1 MPPSHS
7 QLRSFS
13 TNAHIFLNHKWINVP
28 KLKQFI
34 RRKEQPSFEDEVE
47 TLASYL
53 GDEEMEGGATRIFKG
68 KYPRVSIEP
77 KKGRVLIF
85 QQRGLFHS
93 GEDWQE
99 EWSTWSAARSCSE
112 IKRIC
117 KSTGTSP
124 LLDDLRWR
132 FVQANVTQVLLNGI
146 PGISTGIA
154 RPSPSQGWD
163 SDDKVAEAQPKSIA
177 QVSF

>member
-34 RRKEQPSFEDEVE
+34 RRKEQSSFEDEVE

-68 KYPRVSIEP
+68 KYPGYPRVSIET
-77 KKGRVLIF
+77 KKL
-85 QQRGLFHS
+85 S
-93 GEDWQE
+93 
-99 EWSTWSAARSCSE
+99 
-112 IKRIC
+112 
-117 KSTGTSP
+117 
-124 LLDDLRWR
+124 
-132 FVQANVTQVLLNGI
+132 
-146 PGISTGIA
+146 
-154 RPSPSQGWD
+154 
-163 SDDKVAEAQPKSIA
+163 
-177 QVSF
+177 